1 MAATAAK
8 IATWAIRVLQF
19 FFAIILIGITSY
31 MVDQYRDG
39 GFRVLREVSL
49 PLATSVIAL
58 ILTMLSMVAIF
69 FLSYT
74 LQLVAAFLDFVVFV
88 LYLASAILLRHNYHD
103 ERRRNPL
110 WWSLMDVRRSQ
121 LENDY
126 PNLMSGLV
134 KLLVAG
140 VVIQLFLFFITTI
153 LGVMA
158 ASRSDP
164 DRPRRSRRA
173 VV

>member
-19 FFAIILIGITSY
+19 FFAIILIGVTSY

-39 GFRVLREVSL
+39 GFSVLHEVSL

-58 ILTMLSMVAIF
+58 ILTMLSMAAIF
-69 FLSYT
+69 FLNHA
-74 LQLVAAFLDFVVFV
+74 LQLVAAFLDFAVFV

-103 ERRRNPL
+103 SRSRNPL
-110 WWSLMDVRRSQ
+110 WGSLMHVRLLQ
-121 LENDY
+121 LEDDHPY
-126 PNLMSGLV
+126 LMSGLV

-140 VVIQLFLFFITTI
+140 VIIQLFLFFITTI
-153 LGVMA
+153 LSVMA

-164 DRPRRSRRA
+164 NRPRRSRHA

>member
-8 IATWAIRVLQF
+8 IATWALRILQF
-19 FFAIILIGITSY
+19 FFAIILMGITSY

-39 GFRVLREVSL
+39 GFRVLPEVSL

-58 ILTMLSMVAIF
+58 ILTMLSMAAIF
-69 FLSYT
+69 LLNYT
-74 LQLVAAFLDFVVFV
+74 LQLVAVFLDFVVFV

-110 WWSLMDVRRSQ
+110 WWSLMDVRRAQ
-121 LENDY
+121 LEGDH
-126 PNLMSGLV
+126 PNMISGLV

-158 ASRSDP
+158 ASRSD
-164 DRPRRSRRA
+164 RPRRSRHA

>member
-8 IATWAIRVLQF
+8 IATWALRILQF
-19 FFAIILIGITSY
+19 FFAIILMGITSY
-31 MVDQYRDG
+31 MADQYRDG
-39 GFRVLREVSL
+39 GFRVVHEVSL
-49 PLATSVIAL
+49 PMATSVIAL
-58 ILTMLSMVAIF
+58 ILAMLSMAAIF
-69 FLSYT
+69 FLNRT

-110 WWSLMDVRRSQ
+110 WWSLMDVRRAQ
-121 LENDY
+121 LEVDH
-126 PNLMSGLV
+126 PNMMSGLV

-164 DRPRRSRRA
+164 DRPRRSRHA